1 MVLTNKNKVIKPSAG
16 NQEEIC
22 IQLPSDTVNGIL
34 LSGASYKTGASNT
47 NYETVQILCSGIAAE
62 SPGNILK
69 KKKKTCQY
77 EHCKKRKTFF
87 IILF

>member
-22 IQLPSDTVNGIL
+22 IQLPSATVNGIL
-34 LSGASYKTGASNT
+34 LSRASYKTGTSNT
-47 NYETVQILCSGIAAE
+47 NYETAQILCSGIAAE

-69 KKKKTCQY
+69 KKKK
-77 EHCKKRKTFF
+77 KKLANMNIVKKEKHS
-87 IILF
+87 L